1 MFVWVNT
8 GLTSHFYL
16 YPFLD
21 YNIPSKGGT
30 RGEEQQVM
38 EFTEVIR
45 NRHSIRTF
53 SDQPVEQEKLQQIL
67 ETANLAPSAGN
78 LQAYEIY
85 AVTDLKKRD
94 GLSCAALAQ
103 DYIAKA
109 PVALVFCTH
118 PELTEGKYT
127 ERGTRLYTVQDAT
140 IACTFA
146 MLAAT
151 NLGLGCVWVG
161 TFDEKVVRLIIG
173 APERQVPVVILSIG
187 YPGEFPDQHP
197 RRPLDQLVH
206 WVK

>member
-1 MFVWVNT
+1 
-8 GLTSHFYL
+8 
-16 YPFLD
+16 
-21 YNIPSKGGT
+21 
-30 RGEEQQVM
+30 M

-45 NRHSIRTF
+45 NRHMIRTYT
-53 SDQPVEQEKLQQIL
+53 DQPVEPEKLQQIL
-67 ETANLAPSAGN
+67 EIANLAPSAGN

-85 AVTDLKKRD
+85 VVTDFKKRD

-103 DYIAKA
+103 EYIAKA

-118 PELTEGKYT
+118 PELTEGKFT
-127 ERGTRLYTVQDAT
+127 DRGTQLYTVQDAT
-140 IACTFA
+140 LACSFA

-161 TFDEKVVRLIIG
+161 TFDEKVVRMIIG

-187 YPGEFPDQHP
+187 YPDEFPDQHP

>member
-1 MFVWVNT
+1 
-8 GLTSHFYL
+8 
-16 YPFLD
+16 
-21 YNIPSKGGT
+21 
-30 RGEEQQVM
+30 M

-53 SDQPVEQEKLQQIL
+53 TDQPVETEKLQQIL

-85 AVTDLKKRD
+85 VVTAAKKRD

-103 DYIAKA
+103 EYIAKA
-109 PVALVFCTH
+109 PVVLVFCTH
-118 PELTEGKYT
+118 PELTNGRYT

-140 IACTFA
+140 IACSFA

-151 NLGLGCVWVG
+151 NLGLGSVWVG

-173 APERQVPVVILSIG
+173 APDSQVPVVILAIG
-187 YPGEFPDQHP
+187 YAAEFPEQHP
-197 RRPLDQLVH
+197 RRPLDQIAH

>member
-1 MFVWVNT
+1 
-8 GLTSHFYL
+8 
-16 YPFLD
+16 
-21 YNIPSKGGT
+21 
-30 RGEEQQVM
+30 M
-38 EFTEVIR
+38 EFFDVIK

-53 SDQPVEQEKLQQIL
+53 SDQPVEDEKLQKIL

-85 AVTDLKKRD
+85 VVTDAKKRD

-103 DYIAKA
+103 EYIAVA

-118 PELTEGKYT
+118 PELTEGRYT

-140 IACTFA
+140 IACSFA

-151 NLGLGCVWVG
+151 DLGLGSVWVG

-173 APERQVPVVILSIG
+173 APDSQVPVVILAIG
-187 YPGEFPDQHP
+187 YAAEFPDQHP
-197 RRPLDQLVH
+197 RRPLGQLAH
-206 WVK
+206 WVKS

>member
-1 MFVWVNT
+1 VDKTIHHLLVVDSSGFRLQYTIQNEE
-8 GLTSHFYL
+8 SC
-16 YPFLD
+16 
-21 YNIPSKGGT
+21 
-30 RGEEQQVM
+30 GEEQYEM
-38 EFTEVIR
+38 EFSEVIR

-53 SDQPVEQEKLQQIL
+53 IDREVEEEKLRRIL
-67 ETANLAPSAGN
+67 EMANLAPSAGN

-85 AVTDLKKRD
+85 VVTDAKKRD

-103 DYIAKA
+103 DCITRA

-118 PELTEGKYT
+118 PARTEGRYT

-151 NLGLGCVWVG
+151 DLGLGSVWVG
-161 TFDEKVVRLIIG
+161 TFDEKVVRMIIG
-173 APERQVPVVILSIG
+173 APEGQVPVAILPVG

-197 RRPLDQLVH
+197 RRPLEELVH

>member
-1 MFVWVNT
+1 
-8 GLTSHFYL
+8 
-16 YPFLD
+16 
-21 YNIPSKGGT
+21 
-30 RGEEQQVM
+30 M

-53 SDQPVEQEKLQQIL
+53 TDQPVEAEKLQQIL

-85 AVTDLKKRD
+85 VVTDAKKRD

-103 DYIAKA
+103 EYVAVA

-118 PELTEGKYT
+118 PELTEGRYT

-151 NLGLGCVWVG
+151 SLGLGSVWVG

-173 APERQVPVVILSIG
+173 APDTQQPVVILAIG
-187 YPGEFPDQHP
+187 YPGEFPEQHP
-197 RRPLDQLVH
+197 RRSLEQLAH
-206 WVK
+206 WVKS

>member
-1 MFVWVNT
+1 
-8 GLTSHFYL
+8 
-16 YPFLD
+16 
-21 YNIPSKGGT
+21 
-30 RGEEQQVM
+30 M
-38 EFTEVIR
+38 EFDDVIR
-45 NRHSIRTF
+45 SRHSIRTF
-53 SDQPVEQEKLQQIL
+53 TDQPVEADKLQQIL

-85 AVTDLKKRD
+85 VVTDLKKRD

-118 PELTEGKYT
+118 PELTQGRYT

-140 IACTFA
+140 IACSFA

-151 NLGLGCVWVG
+151 NLKLGSVWVG
-161 TFDEKVVRLIIG
+161 TFDEKVVRTIIG
-173 APERQVPVVILSIG
+173 APETQEPVVILAIG
-187 YPGEFPDQHP
+187 YPDEFPEQHP
-197 RRPLDQLVH
+197 RRPLTQLVH

>member
-1 MFVWVNT
+1 
-8 GLTSHFYL
+8 
-16 YPFLD
+16 
-21 YNIPSKGGT
+21 
-30 RGEEQQVM
+30 M

-53 SDQPVEQEKLQQIL
+53 TDQPVEADKLQQIL

-85 AVTDLKKRD
+85 VVTNAKKRD

-103 DYIAKA
+103 EYVAVA

-118 PELTEGKYT
+118 PELTEGRYT

-151 NLGLGCVWVG
+151 NLGLGSVWVG

-173 APERQVPVVILSIG
+173 APDSQVPVVILSIG
-187 YPGEFPDQHP
+187 YPGEYPEQHP
-197 RRPLDQLVH
+197 RRPLEQLAH
-206 WVK
+206 WVKS

>member
-1 MFVWVNT
+1 
-8 GLTSHFYL
+8 
-16 YPFLD
+16 
-21 YNIPSKGGT
+21 
-30 RGEEQQVM
+30 M
-38 EFTEVIR
+38 EFNEVILR
-45 NRHSIRTF
+45 RHSIRTF
-53 SDQPVEQEKLQQIL
+53 SKQPVEPEKLQRIL

-85 AVTDLKKRD
+85 VVTNAKKRD

-103 DYIAKA
+103 DYVAVA

-118 PELTEGKYT
+118 PELTEGRYT

-151 NLGLGCVWVG
+151 DLELGTVWVG

-173 APERQVPVVILSIG
+173 APESQIPVVILAIG

-197 RRPLDQLVH
+197 RRPLDELAH

>member
-1 MFVWVNT
+1 
-8 GLTSHFYL
+8 
-16 YPFLD
+16 
-21 YNIPSKGGT
+21 
-30 RGEEQQVM
+30 M
-38 EFTEVIR
+38 EFFEVIK

-53 SDQPVEQEKLQQIL
+53 SDQPVEDEKLQQIL

-85 AVTDLKKRD
+85 VVTDAKKRD

-103 DYIAKA
+103 EYVAVA

-118 PELTEGKYT
+118 PELTEGRYT

-151 NLGLGCVWVG
+151 DLGLGSVWVG

-173 APERQVPVVILSIG
+173 APDSQVPVVILAIG
-187 YPGEFPDQHP
+187 YAAEFPDQHP
-197 RRPLDQLVH
+197 RRPLDQLAH
-206 WVK
+206 RVK

>member
-1 MFVWVNT
+1 
-8 GLTSHFYL
+8 
-16 YPFLD
+16 
-21 YNIPSKGGT
+21 
-30 RGEEQQVM
+30 M

-53 SDQPVEQEKLQQIL
+53 TDQPVEADKLQQIL
-67 ETANLAPSAGN
+67 VTANLAPSAGN

-85 AVTDLKKRD
+85 VVTNAKKRD

-103 DYIAKA
+103 EYVAVA

-118 PELTEGKYT
+118 PELTEGRYT

-151 NLGLGCVWVG
+151 NLGLGSVWVG

-173 APERQVPVVILSIG
+173 APDSQVPVVILSIG
-187 YPGEFPDQHP
+187 YPGEYPEQHP
-197 RRPLDQLVH
+197 RRPLEQLAH
-206 WVK
+206 WVKS

>member
-1 MFVWVNT
+1 
-8 GLTSHFYL
+8 
-16 YPFLD
+16 
-21 YNIPSKGGT
+21 
-30 RGEEQQVM
+30 M
-38 EFTEVIR
+38 EFTDVIR

-53 SDQPVEQEKLQQIL
+53 TDQLVEPEKLQQIL

-85 AVTDLKKRD
+85 AVTDFKKRD

>member
-1 MFVWVNT
+1 
-8 GLTSHFYL
+8 
-16 YPFLD
+16 
-21 YNIPSKGGT
+21 
-30 RGEEQQVM
+30 M
-38 EFTEVIR
+38 EFCEVIK
-45 NRHSIRTF
+45 NRHSIRAF
-53 SDQPVEQEKLQQIL
+53 ANREVEAEKLQQIL

-85 AVTDLKKRD
+85 VVTDLKKRD

-103 DYIAKA
+103 EYIAKA

-161 TFDEKVVRLIIG
+161 TFDEKVVRLIID

-187 YPGEFPDQHP
+187 YPGELPDQHP
-197 RRPLDQLVH
+197 RRPLAQLVH

>member
-1 MFVWVNT
+1 
-8 GLTSHFYL
+8 
-16 YPFLD
+16 
-21 YNIPSKGGT
+21 
-30 RGEEQQVM
+30 M
-38 EFTEVIR
+38 EFNEVIR

-53 SDQPVEQEKLQQIL
+53 TDQPVEAEKLQQIL

-85 AVTDLKKRD
+85 VVTDFKKRD

-103 DYIAKA
+103 EYIAVA

-118 PELTEGKYT
+118 PELTEGRYT

-140 IACTFA
+140 IACAFA

-151 NLGLGCVWVG
+151 NLGLGSVWVG

-173 APERQVPVVILSIG
+173 APDSQVPVVILSIG
-187 YPGEFPDQHP
+187 YPGEYPDQHP
-197 RRPLDQLVH
+197 RRPLEQLAH

>member
-1 MFVWVNT
+1 
-8 GLTSHFYL
+8 
-16 YPFLD
+16 
-21 YNIPSKGGT
+21 
-30 RGEEQQVM
+30 M

-53 SDQPVEQEKLQQIL
+53 TNQPVEAEKLQQIL

-85 AVTDLKKRD
+85 VVTDAKKRD

-103 DYIAKA
+103 EYVAVA

-118 PELTEGKYT
+118 PELTEGRYT

-173 APERQVPVVILSIG
+173 APDSQVPVVILSIG
-187 YPGEFPDQHP
+187 YPGEFPEQHP
-197 RRPLDQLVH
+197 RRPLEQLAH
-206 WVK
+206 RVK

>member
-1 MFVWVNT
+1 
-8 GLTSHFYL
+8 
-16 YPFLD
+16 
-21 YNIPSKGGT
+21 
-30 RGEEQQVM
+30 M

-45 NRHSIRTF
+45 NRHSIRNFT
-53 SDQPVEQEKLQQIL
+53 DQPVEAEKLQQIL

-85 AVTDLKKRD
+85 VVMDAKKRD

-103 DYIAKA
+103 EYIAKA
-109 PVALVFCTH
+109 PVVLVFCTH
-118 PELTEGKYT
+118 PELTNGRYT

-161 TFDEKVVRLIIG
+161 TFDEKVVRLILG
-173 APERQVPVVILSIG
+173 APDSQVPVVILPIG
-187 YPGEFPDQHP
+187 YPGEFPDQHL
-197 RRPLDQLVH
+197 RRPLEQLAH

>member
-1 MFVWVNT
+1 
-8 GLTSHFYL
+8 
-16 YPFLD
+16 
-21 YNIPSKGGT
+21 
-30 RGEEQQVM
+30 M
-38 EFTEVIR
+38 EFFEVIS

-53 SDQPVEQEKLQQIL
+53 TEQPLEEDKLQKIL

-85 AVTDLKKRD
+85 AVTDFKKRD

-103 DYIAKA
+103 EYIAKA
-109 PVALVFCTH
+109 SVALVFCTH

-151 NLGLGCVWVG
+151 NLGLGSVWVG
-161 TFDEKVVRLIIG
+161 TFDEKVVRMIIG
-173 APERQVPVVILSIG
+173 APETQVPVVILAIG
-187 YPGEFPDQHP
+187 YPAEFPEQHP
-197 RRPLDQLVH
+197 RRQLDQLVH
-206 WVK
+206 WIK

>member
-1 MFVWVNT
+1 
-8 GLTSHFYL
+8 
-16 YPFLD
+16 
-21 YNIPSKGGT
+21 
-30 RGEEQQVM
+30 M
-38 EFTEVIR
+38 EFFDVIK

-53 SDQPVEQEKLQQIL
+53 SDQPVEDEKLQQIL

-85 AVTDLKKRD
+85 VVTDAKKRD

-103 DYIAKA
+103 EYVAVA

-118 PELTEGKYT
+118 PELTEGRYT

-140 IACTFA
+140 IACAFA

-151 NLGLGCVWVG
+151 NLGLGSVWVG
-161 TFDEKVVRLIIG
+161 TFDEKVVRLILG
-173 APERQVPVVILSIG
+173 APDSQVPVVILAIG
-187 YPGEFPDQHP
+187 YAAEFPDQHP
-197 RRPLDQLVH
+197 RRPLNQLAH

>member
-1 MFVWVNT
+1 
-8 GLTSHFYL
+8 
-16 YPFLD
+16 
-21 YNIPSKGGT
+21 
-30 RGEEQQVM
+30 M
-38 EFTEVIR
+38 EFTELIR
-45 NRHSIRTF
+45 NRHMIRTYT
-53 SDQPVEQEKLQQIL
+53 DQPVEPEKLQQIL
-67 ETANLAPSAGN
+67 EITNLAPSAGN

-85 AVTDLKKRD
+85 VVTDFKKRD

-127 ERGTRLYTVQDAT
+127 ERGTQLYTVQDAT
-140 IACTFA
+140 LACSFA

-173 APERQVPVVILSIG
+173 APEKQVPVVILSIG
-187 YPGEFPDQHP
+187 YPDEFPTEHL

>member
-1 MFVWVNT
+1 
-8 GLTSHFYL
+8 
-16 YPFLD
+16 
-21 YNIPSKGGT
+21 
-30 RGEEQQVM
+30 M
-38 EFTEVIR
+38 EFFDVIK

-53 SDQPVEQEKLQQIL
+53 SNQPVEDEKLQQIL

-85 AVTDLKKRD
+85 VVTDAKKRD

-103 DYIAKA
+103 EYVAVA

-118 PELTEGKYT
+118 PELTEGRYT

-140 IACTFA
+140 IACSFA

-151 NLGLGCVWVG
+151 NLGLGSVWVG
-161 TFDEKVVRLIIG
+161 TFDEKVVRLVIG
-173 APERQVPVVILSIG
+173 APDTQVPVVILAIG
-187 YPGEFPDQHP
+187 YAAEFPEQHP
-197 RRPLDQLVH
+197 RRPLSQLTH

>member
-1 MFVWVNT
+1 
-8 GLTSHFYL
+8 
-16 YPFLD
+16 
-21 YNIPSKGGT
+21 
-30 RGEEQQVM
+30 M

-53 SDQPVEQEKLQQIL
+53 TSKPVEPEKLQQIL
-67 ETANLAPSAGN
+67 ETTNLAPSAGN
-78 LQAYEIY
+78 LQSYEIY
-85 AVTDLKKRD
+85 VVVDAKKRD

-103 DYIAKA
+103 EYIAVA

-118 PELTEGKYT
+118 PELSEGRYT

-151 NLGLGCVWVG
+151 NLGLGSVWVG

-173 APERQVPVVILSIG
+173 APDSQVPVVILAIG
-187 YPGEFPDQHP
+187 YPDEFPDQHP
-197 RRPLDQLVH
+197 RRPLDQLAH